1 MEEGSD
7 ATHLLRVA
15 HRLVPGLVEEGV
27 GHEDEALDGDHHLQ
41 EGGRLLAP
49 HLLALPLPRA
59 QQRKAHLR
67 MSKRVVGPRG
77 NTAPSARVVGL
88 KRKGRR
94 EAVLTPLRWPILNL
108 VNLFSGLALRI
119 TS

>member
-7 ATHLLRVA
+7 IAHLLGVA

-49 HLLALPLPRA
+49 HFLALPLPRA
-59 QQRKAHLR
+59 QQR
-67 MSKRVVGPRG
+67 
-77 NTAPSARVVGL
+77 
-88 KRKGRR
+88 
-94 EAVLTPLRWPILNL
+94 
-108 VNLFSGLALRI
+108 
-119 TS
+119 